1 MAAINGGTGQEA
13 KVDTMNLEWR
23 FQEWLIGM
31 GGLTPDN
38 VLDYFALSPFWD
50 PSCNNAV
57 LKMQTQFN
65 NLGEMK
71 QKLAE
76 MTGVE
81 FAVVHERFPA
91 LFIIQKQ
98 RRRSPR
104 DVVPLAVYYVLHGN
118 VYQSPDLYTVLA
130 NRMLTSL
137 QNVESAFT
145 DARKLT
151 DFHPSSGYRW
161 KASIDEDDALGSSRT
176 GALASSTGT
185 AGTAATNGSASSTTA
200 ATTSPTLQ
208 ESQEYRIAV
217 DRALKNLD
225 LRAQQAQ
232 KQSLMQANNAA
243 VAAAAAAAAAAN
255 ARPGTPGD
263 TTKIKQES
271 SGAKAAAKAAS
282 KRRKKSEEASLA
294 AGGGPSAISAASS
307 IDLSTQPTQG
317 RPPGSGAGQGSAN
330 TKRRKKTKPPAA

>member
-1 MAAINGGTGQEA
+1 MAAINGGTGAVSQEA

-71 QKLAE
+71 QKLSE
-76 MTGVE
+76 MTGIE

-98 RRRSPR
+98 RRRGPR

-118 VYQSPDLYTVLA
+118 VYQCPDLYTVLA

-137 QNVESAFT
+137 QNVESAFN

-151 DFHPSSGYRW
+151 DFHPSAGYRW
-161 KASIDEDDALGSSRT
+161 KASMDEDDSSRT
-176 GALASSTGT
+176 TSLASSAAQASI
-185 AGTAATNGSASSTTA
+185 AGAGAANGSTSTSVVA
-200 ATTSPTLQ
+200 PTLQ

-243 VAAAAAAAAAAN
+243 AAAAAAAAAGH
-255 ARPGTPGD
+255 RPGTAGAGGD
-263 TTKIKQES
+263 KIKQEPGAS
-271 SGAKAAAKAAS
+271 SSTKAAAKAAS

-294 AGGGPSAISAASS
+294 AGGPSMGAGGV
-307 IDLSTQPTQG
+307 DLSTQPTQG
-317 RPPGSGAGQGSAN
+317 RLPGSGAAQSSAN
-330 TKRRKKTKPPAA
+330 PKRRKKTKPPAA